1 MEIDLLSY
9 LVSKDFINLK
19 KVRKFIDNKF
29 LDKFL
34 DFNINTENNKIENY
48 KFCNHKFT
56 KGKFKGTY
64 CFAKTFN
71 HYTDK
76 CKIHNKDYKSY
87 KENNLQSMNQF
98 IDGIS
103 KYYDFVNSKEV
114 SNEDIHNN
122 NIDESKNKLKLII
135 DNIPDSSSIL
145 LPKPSAPKLDEIIE
159 IVNSPPV
166 YEQKPDET
174 GKSIINEINNSI
186 DIQKSLFNNEIIK
199 ISGMRKSKK
208 KKNKNKNKQVN
219 NINTNEI
226 INIKNYFNKL
236 DRNLK
241 TYENKNIYKDM
252 DEFDAIIEFNK
263 DLIQNKEISEF
274 INKYQFLSPIVNNG
288 LHILISNLSSYEDN
302 LNKTDLS
309 QYPDFKGF
317 KVYNLSKNII
327 DYQLKIYYLHKFNNT
342 NLSNKFINLINNFI
356 SRIPK

>member
-9 LVSKDFINLK
+9 LVSKDLINLK

-29 LDKFL
+29 IEKFL

-48 KFCNHKFT
+48 KLCNHKFT

-98 IDGIS
+98 IDIFS
-103 KYYDFVNSKEV
+103 KYYDFENSKEV

-122 NIDESKNKLKLII
+122 NIDESKNKFKLII
-135 DNIPDSSSIL
+135 DNIKDSISDSSSIL
-145 LPKPSAPKLDEIIE
+145 LPKPSAPKLDEIME
-159 IVNSPPV
+159 INNSPPI

-174 GKSIINEINNSI
+174 GKSIINNSI
-186 DIQKSLFNNEIIK
+186 DIQKSLFNNEIIR
-199 ISGMRKSKK
+199 ISGIRKSKK
-208 KKNKNKNKQVN
+208 KKNKKKNKNKQVN

-226 INIKNYFNKL
+226 INIKNYFDKL

-252 DEFDAIIEFNK
+252 DEF
-263 DLIQNKEISEF
+263 
-274 INKYQFLSPIVNNG
+274 
-288 LHILISNLSSYEDN
+288 
-302 LNKTDLS
+302 
-309 QYPDFKGF
+309 
-317 KVYNLSKNII
+317 
-327 DYQLKIYYLHKFNNT
+327 
-342 NLSNKFINLINNFI
+342 
-356 SRIPK
+356 